1 MKDATD
7 WQLRYTTALKYFIRS
22 VLLSKSDVRTY
33 VFEQIARVGNDKCDI
48 NMKL

>member
-1 MKDATD
+1 MS
-7 WQLRYTTALKYFIRS
+7 RYTTALKYLIRS
-22 VLLSKSDVRTY
+22 VLQSEKCVRTY